1 MSYSKRYDL
10 ISSIAKHFSIYVVK
24 SELDQ
29 MICGIAETLHALEL
43 IRENAT
49 LFRPLFVYS
58 QKIYS
63 ANDIYDI
70 FSPKLSPDG
79 SNRREREEAVIMLWI
94 NFLQDIQGMYIV

>member
-1 MSYSKRYDL
+1 MSY
-10 ISSIAKHFSIYVVK
+10 SIAKHFSIYVVK

-63 ANDIYDI
+63 ANDRYI